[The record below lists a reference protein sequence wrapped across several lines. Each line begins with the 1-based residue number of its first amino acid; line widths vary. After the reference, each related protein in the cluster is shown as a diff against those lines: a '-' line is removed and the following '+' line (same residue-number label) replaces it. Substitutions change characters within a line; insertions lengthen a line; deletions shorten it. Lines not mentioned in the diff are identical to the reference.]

1 MYGVENVSVKDR
13 EKVKKV
19 CDELKIEAYNLL
31 DTKSIKIFPNIRIC
45 EDNVIE
51 NCRGE
56 IEDTQYVHLDDF
68 IKFLNNK
75 FKPTKN

>member
-19 CDELKIEAYNLL
+19 CEDLKVETYNLL
-31 DTKSIKIFPNIRIC
+31 DTKSIKIFPNIRLH
-45 EDNVIE
+45 EDNVVE

-56 IEDTQYVHLDDF
+56 IEDTQYVHIDDF
-68 IKFLNNK
+68 IKFLKNK
-75 FKPTKN
+75 FKIEKN